1 MEKLIQNTKS
11 LNKNLQTVLKELA
24 LFEAQKAKDCKEKYF
39 ILHKKEADPTFMN
52 IIAKESGRSDL
63 FHFLSVGD
71 DKGVGNILLY
81 GNSQAISDLS
91 QK

>member
-1 MEKLIQNTKS
+1 M
-11 LNKNLQTVLKELA
+11 LKELA
-24 LFEAQKAKDCKEKYF
+24 LLEALKAKEWKEKYF

-71 DKGVGNILLY
+71 EKGFGNILLY

-91 QK
+91 SK